1 MLMWSLRQ
9 TRLPGP
15 ASGRSEPAALVS
27 TSTSAPSARS
37 MRIGVVMA
45 SPPMPW

>member
-1 MLMWSLRQ
+1 MWSPMQ

-27 TSTSAPSARS
+27 TSASAPSARS
-37 MRIGVVMA
+37 VRTGVVMA
-45 SPPMPW
+45 SRPMPS

>member
-1 MLMWSLRQ
+1 MWSAMQ

-27 TSTSAPSARS
+27 TSSSAPSASSVRT
-37 MRIGVVMA
+37 GVVIALA
-45 SPPMPW
+45 SIPS